1 MIWNLTVA
9 PKVLNRA
16 GEYAFAIILEW
27 VRELEI
33 KHIVYSFDSKIFV
46 GD

>member
-16 GEYAFAIILEW
+16 GEYAFAILFRVGEG
-27 VRELEI
+27 
-33 KHIVYSFDSKIFV
+33 V